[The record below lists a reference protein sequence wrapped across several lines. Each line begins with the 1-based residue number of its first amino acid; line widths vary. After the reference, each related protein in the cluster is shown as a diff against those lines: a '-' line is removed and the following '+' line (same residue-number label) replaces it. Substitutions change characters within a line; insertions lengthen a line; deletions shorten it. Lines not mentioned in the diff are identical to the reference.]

1 MERNEAKKRIEE
13 LREEIEEHNYRYYVL
28 DDPTITDREYD
39 KLLKELQELEEKFTE
54 FQSPTSP
61 TQRVGSAPADE
72 FESAEHRQPM
82 LSLSNAFEEE
92 EIDEFQER
100 LWRKLDYRE
109 ELTYLAEPKLDGLA
123 VELVYENGK
132 LERGLTRG
140 DGRTGEVITRNIKT
154 IRSIPLTL
162 RENSHEVPPVLEV
175 RGEVY
180 MEKESFKEMNQKRA
194 SQGKDLF
201 ANPRNAAA
209 GSLRQLDPSVTAER
223 PLDAFF
229 YDIGAVEGKEFGS
242 QEELLNYFPK
252 VGLRVNKYAEKCK
265 GIDKAKEVYTRL
277 ESQREEIPHEIDGIV
292 IKVNDFSLR
301 EELGTKTR
309 SPRWAIAYK
318 FPPER
323 ARTKIRAIE
332 VGVGRTGALTPVAKL
347 EPVEIKGATISRAS
361 LHNQDEIDEKDIRIG
376 DEVIIQ
382 RAGDVIPEVIKPI
395 PQERTG
401 EEEKFHLPDSCPVCG
416 EPVRRPEGEAIHRC
430 VNISCPARIKEAIK
444 HYGSKGGADIDG
456 LGDKLVDKLVE
467 EGLINSIADL
477 YRLDKDELANLERM
491 GEKSAENLL
500 SALEKSKKITFSR
513 LIYALGIRH
522 VGEHLANVLSTHFND
537 FEDLKDASKEEF
549 TSINEIGPEVAESI
563 ANFFSTES
571 NLELLNQL
579 EAVGVEYENER
590 RTVENT
596 LEGTRY
602 VFTGSLEDYTRS
614 EAQKLVERLGGRA
627 TSSVSSLTDYLV
639 VGENPGSKYEDAQ
652 EQDVEIINEEQFKEL
667 IQT

>member
-1 MERNEAKKRIEE
+1 MEKYEARQRIEE

-28 DDPTITDREYD
+28 DDPVITDREYD
-39 KLLKELQELEEKFTE
+39 RLLKELQKLEEEFPE

-61 TQRVGSAPADE
+61 TQRVGASPADE

-100 LWRKLDYRE
+100 LWRKLGSRE
-109 ELTYLAEPKLDGLA
+109 EITYIAEPKLDGLA
-123 VELVYENGK
+123 VELTYENGE
-132 LERGLTRG
+132 LVRGLTRG
-140 DGRTGEVITRNIKT
+140 DGRIGEIVTRNIKT

-162 RENSHEVPPVLEV
+162 RENSHAVPSLLEV

-180 MEKESFKEMNQKRA
+180 MEKKSFREMNQERA
-194 SQGKDLF
+194 NRGKDLF

-209 GSLRQLDPSVTAER
+209 GSLRQLDPSITAER
-223 PLDAFF
+223 PLNAFF
-229 YDIGAVEGKEFGS
+229 YDIGAVEGKEFNF
-242 QEELLNYFPK
+242 QEDLINYFPE
-252 VGLRVNKYAEKCK
+252 VGLRVNPYAEKCQ
-265 GIDKAKEVYTRL
+265 GIDEAKEVYDRL
-277 ESQREEIPHEIDGIV
+277 ESRREEIPYEIDGIV

-323 ARTKIRAIE
+323 ARTKIRDIE

-347 EPVEIKGATISRAS
+347 EPVDIKGATISRAS

-395 PQERTG
+395 PEERTG
-401 EEEKFHLPDSCPVCG
+401 EEEKFRLPDSCPVCG
-416 EPVRRPEGEAIHRC
+416 QPVRRPEGEAIHRC

-444 HYGSKGGADIDG
+444 HYGSKGAADIDG

-467 EGLINSIADL
+467 EGLVNSIADL
-477 YRLDKDELANLERM
+477 YRLNKEELANLERM

-500 SALEKSKKITFSR
+500 TAIEESKEITFSR
-513 LIYALGIRH
+513 LIYA
-522 VGEHLANVLSTHFND
+522 
-537 FEDLKDASKEEF
+537 
-549 TSINEIGPEVAESI
+549 
-563 ANFFSTES
+563 
-571 NLELLNQL
+571 
-579 EAVGVEYENER
+579 
-590 RTVENT
+590 
-596 LEGTRY
+596 
-602 VFTGSLEDYTRS
+602 
-614 EAQKLVERLGGRA
+614 
-627 TSSVSSLTDYLV
+627 
-639 VGENPGSKYEDAQ
+639 
-652 EQDVEIINEEQFKEL
+652 
-667 IQT
+667 